1 MNLYDLTIEYQNALD
16 ALEIDPETGEV
27 LNMETLDAVTGA
39 LQDKAEAVA
48 CYIKG
53 LSAEGQALK
62 AEEAALNLRRK
73 QTERKAERLKEYLAN
88 ALLSAGMNKLETPRC
103 ALSFRKST
111 QVKITNEAAL
121 PAEYVRTEIVKK
133 PDKTALK
140 AALKMGAVTGAEL
153 INCNNLQ
160 IK

>member
-27 LNMETLDAVTGA
+27 LNMDVLDAVTGA

-53 LSAEGQALK
+53 LLAEGQALK

-103 ALSFRKST
+103 VLSFRKST
-111 QVKITNEAAL
+111 QVKITNENAL
-121 PAEYVRTEIVKK
+121 PAAYIRTEIIKK
-133 PDKTALK
+133 PDKAALK
-140 AALKMGAVTGAEL
+140 AALKNGLVMGAEL
-153 INCNNLQ
+153 VECNNLQ

>member
-16 ALEIDPETGEV
+16 TLEIDPETGEV
-27 LNMETLDAVTGA
+27 LNMDALDAVTGA
-39 LQDKAEAVA
+39 LQNKAEAIA

-53 LSAEGQALK
+53 LLAEGQALK
-62 AEEAALNLRRK
+62 AEEAALYQRRK
-73 QTERKAERLKEYLAN
+73 QAEKKAERLKEYLAN
-88 ALLSAGMNKLETPRC
+88 ALLSAGMNKLKTSRC
-103 ALSFRKST
+103 ALSFRRSE
-111 QVKITNEAAL
+111 QVKIIDEDAL

-140 AALKMGAVTGAEL
+140 TALQKGAITGAEL
-153 INCNNLQ
+153 VECNNLQ